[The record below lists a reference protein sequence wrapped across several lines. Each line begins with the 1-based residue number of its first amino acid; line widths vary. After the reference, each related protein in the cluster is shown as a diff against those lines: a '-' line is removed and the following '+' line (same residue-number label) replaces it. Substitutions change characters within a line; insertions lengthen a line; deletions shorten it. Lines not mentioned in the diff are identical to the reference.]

1 MKVQYES
8 QRLAI
13 WYFIVAIALLGAQ
26 LLFGLIIA
34 YQYLNPDFLFGKLN
48 FMTSR
53 MLHINAM
60 VVWLLMGFIGGI
72 YWFLPIETEREVVG
86 IKLAKFGFWALVIA
100 VTIVVLV
107 FLLKQIGSAD
117 LFTIWFITE
126 GREYIE
132 APRWA
137 DIGIVAV
144 ALIVAYNVIATV
156 LKSKKVTGMLIVLM
170 IDLGFLFGLYLAGM
184 FFTPN
189 ITVDQYFWWW
199 VVHLWV
205 EATWEV
211 LVGVLMGWLLM
222 HLLGTPR
229 KIIEAWLYL
238 EVALV
243 TATGVLGLGHHYF
256 WIGTPEYWLG
266 IGGFFSAIEPLP
278 LVAMVIHAIYDAGM
292 HKLRTVNK
300 PALFWALTQALG
312 NFFGAGVWG
321 FMHTLPQINLFSH
334 GTQITPAH
342 GHLAFFGAYMAIN
355 LALFYFILGQ
365 VRTENKYILDSRAW
379 KVSFLLFVF
388 GMLGMTAALT
398 VAGFAQT
405 MLERATYGSTW
416 EAYNLVQS
424 HPWLSQAYKWRFF
437 FGIIFALGYPFLIYD
452 LLKIG
457 KNPTLLKP
465 VEEELKE
472 G

>member
-1 MKVQYES
+1 MQVKYES
-8 QRLAI
+8 QKLAL
-13 WYFIVAIALLGAQ
+13 WYFSVAIILLGAQ
-26 LLFGLIIA
+26 ILFGLIIA

-48 FMTSR
+48 FMTNR

-72 YWFLPIETEREVVG
+72 YWFLPLETEGEVVG
-86 IKLAKFGFWALVIA
+86 IRLGKLGFFAFVLA
-100 VTIVVLV
+100 VAIVVLV
-107 FLLKQIGSAD
+107 YLFKQIGKAD
-117 LFTIWFITE
+117 FFTLWFITE

-137 DIGIVAV
+137 DLGIVAV
-144 ALIVAYNVIATV
+144 ALIVAFNVIATII
-156 LKSKKVTGMLIVLM
+156 KSKKVTGLLVVLM
-170 IDLGFLFGLYLAGM
+170 IDLGFLFGLYIAGM
-184 FFTPN
+184 FYTPN
-189 ITVDQYFWWW
+189 ISVDQYWWWW

-243 TATGVLGLGHHYF
+243 VATGVLGLGHHYF

-278 LVAMVIHAIYDAGM
+278 LVAMVIHALYDAGM

-300 PALFWALTQALG
+300 PALFWTITQALG

-342 GHLAFFGAYMAIN
+342 GHLAFFGAYMAVN
-355 LALFYFILGQ
+355 LALIYYALGQ
-365 VRTENKYILDSRAW
+365 KRTENKYILDSRAW
-379 KVSFLLFVF
+379 KIGFILFIIGIV
-388 GMLGMTAALT
+388 GMTGALT

-405 MLERATYGSTW
+405 MLERATMGSTW
-416 EAYNLVQS
+416 EAYNIVQN
-424 HPWLSQAYKWRFF
+424 HPWIAQAYKWRFF
-437 FGIIFALGYPFLIYD
+437 FGIIFALGYPFLVYD

-457 KNPTLLKP
+457 KD
-465 VEEELKE
+465 KE
-472 G
+472 GLQSVEVKEEA